1 MDLTHVLI
9 GHMNQLCCLFL
20 QRRFL
25 TSIDLNSH
33 FQIMMVE
40 ESNSL
45 LTLLY
50 INVHVFSSFIDL
62 KASSKQ
68 ICLTTLKF
76 KPDQSVIL

>member
-9 GHMNQLCCLFL
+9 GHMNQLCGLFL
-20 QRRFL
+20 QRRFP
-25 TSIDLNSH
+25 TFIDLNSH

-50 INVHVFSSFIDL
+50 INVHAFQVLYI
-62 KASSKQ
+62 
-68 ICLTTLKF
+68 
-76 KPDQSVIL
+76 